1 MMTSKNRT
9 WIGGMALAF
18 AAVVAQGC
26 SGQAPPPPPAQPTV
40 SPVERGQ
47 YLVTITGCNDCHTPF
62 KMSANGPEPD
72 MSRQLSGH
80 PAALKMPPP
89 PALGKE
95 WVWGGSATNTAF
107 VGPWGVSYA
116 ANLTP
121 DDKTGLG
128 TWNEEMF
135 IRALR
140 LGKHLGNSRPIQ
152 PPMPWP
158 WYGKMTDEDLKA
170 MFAYLRSIPPISNDV
185 PPWTPSA
192 Q

>member
-1 MMTSKNRT
+1 MTSNNRT
-9 WIGGMALAF
+9 WIGGMVLTF

-26 SGQAPPPPPAQPTV
+26 SGQPPPPPSQSSV

-62 KMSANGPEPD
+62 KMGANGPEPD

-95 WVWGGSATNTAF
+95 WVWAGAGTNTAF

-128 TWNEEMF
+128 SWNEEMF
-135 IRALR
+135 IRALQ

-170 MFAYLRSIPPISNDV
+170 MFAYFRSIPPISNAV
-185 PPWTPSA
+185 PPWTPPG

>member
-1 MMTSKNRT
+1 MMNTTRRT
-9 WIGGMALAF
+9 WIGGAALL
-18 AAVVAQGC
+18 VAGVFVHGC
-26 SGQAPPPPPAQPTV
+26 SGPPVPPPAPKEI

-62 KMSANGPEPD
+62 KMGANGPEPD
-72 MSRQLSGH
+72 MTRQLSGH
-80 PAALKMPPP
+80 PAALKMPPS
-89 PALGKE
+89 PAFSAE
-95 WVWGGSATNTAF
+95 WAWGGSATNTAF
-107 VGPWGVSYA
+107 VGPWGISYA

-121 DDKTGLG
+121 EAKTGLG
-128 TWNEEMF
+128 GWNEEMF

-170 MFAYLRSIPPISNDV
+170 VFAYLRSIPPIANEV
-185 PPWTPSA
+185 PPWAPPA
-192 Q
+192 K